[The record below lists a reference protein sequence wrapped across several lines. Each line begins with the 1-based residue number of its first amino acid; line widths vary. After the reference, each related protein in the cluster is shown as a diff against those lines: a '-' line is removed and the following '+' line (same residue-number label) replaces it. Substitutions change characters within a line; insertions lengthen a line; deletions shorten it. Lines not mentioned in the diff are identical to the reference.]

1 MRSSGYAVARDA
13 RRRTRSAGAGHAV
26 SLAVALLV
34 ASVLGA
40 SPVGAQE
47 PQPADSSTRDTLTY
61 FSSGTIDTRPAS
73 DSSRTARPSF
83 VDAESRAAAARRFT
97 SRRDSLDWERARG
110 TADRS
115 SGFRIV
121 ISLFDRRLWAITGED
136 TLLSAPVAVATGDTL
151 TFDHHTW
158 TFTTPR
164 GRRTVL
170 RKVDEPMWRPPDW
183 HYAEVALEHGLA
195 LRHIPEHGSVELADG
210 SRLLMRGGRAGV
222 IPPGGTFEEL
232 PLDEHVVFDGT
243 LFIPPLGSENRQI
256 PGELGNHMLDL
267 GDGYLLHGTPHT
279 YTIGTAATHGC
290 IRLHD
295 EDIQWLYTFVPVGTS
310 VYIY

>member
-13 RRRTRSAGAGHAV
+13 RRRTRSAGAGHVV
-26 SLAVALLV
+26 SLALALLV
-34 ASVLGA
+34 GALGA
-40 SPVGAQE
+40 TPLRAQD
-47 PQPADSSTRDTLTY
+47 PAPSEAARRDTLTY
-61 FSSGTIDTRPAS
+61 SSSGAITLPPAS

-83 VDAESRAAAARRFT
+83 VDAETRAAARRFT
-97 SRRDSLDWERARG
+97 SRRDSVEWERAR
-110 TADRS
+110 ASAERA

-121 ISLFDRRLWAITGED
+121 ISLFDRQLWAITGDD
-136 TLLSAPVAVATGDTL
+136 TLLTAPIAVATGDTL
-151 TFDHHTW
+151 TFDHHQW
-158 TFTTPR
+158 VFTTPR

-170 RKVDEPMWRPPDW
+170 RKVDEPLWRPPDW
-183 HYAEVALEHGLA
+183 HYAETALEHGLA
-195 LRHIPEHGSVELADG
+195 LGHIPEHGSIELSDG
-210 SRLLMRGGRAGV
+210 SRLLMRDGRAGV
-222 IPPGGTFEEL
+222 IPPGGTFEAL

-256 PGELGNHMLDL
+256 AGELGHQMLDL

-295 EDIQWLYTFVPVGTS
+295 QDIEWLYTFVPTGTH